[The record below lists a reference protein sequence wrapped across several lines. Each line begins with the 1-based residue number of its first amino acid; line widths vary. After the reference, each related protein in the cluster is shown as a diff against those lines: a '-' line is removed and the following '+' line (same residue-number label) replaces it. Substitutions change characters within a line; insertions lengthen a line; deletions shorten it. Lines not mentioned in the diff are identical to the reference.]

1 MNREQNQSLIPYRNN
16 LNGVSRQRYLE
27 KIHSLNGLDPYEH
40 IEWTNDLNEL
50 PEVTLPDVFGYLV
63 CGVLHSQ
70 RLNETPLKLW
80 VVISVLGKWILHNA
94 PAWLALQ
101 SCTHVG
107 SLLLKIEAAVR
118 IRGPKL

>member
-1 MNREQNQSLIPYRNN
+1 MNREQSQSLIPYRNN

-27 KIHSLNGLDPYEH
+27 KIRSLNGLDPYEH

-63 CGVLHSQ
+63 CGVLHYQ
-70 RLNETPLKLW
+70 RLNEPW
-80 VVISVLGKWILHNA
+80 VVISTSGQVDSAQCTCMAGITE
-94 PAWLALQ
+94 

-107 SLLLKIEAAVR
+107 SLLLKL
-118 IRGPKL
+118 KLQFG

>member
-70 RLNETPLKLW
+70 CLNETPLKLW
-80 VVISVLGKWILHNA
+80 VVISTSGQVDSAQCTCMAGIEVMYTC
-94 PAWLALQ
+94 WL
-101 SCTHVG
+101 SPV
-107 SLLLKIEAAVR
+107 KN
-118 IRGPKL
+118 